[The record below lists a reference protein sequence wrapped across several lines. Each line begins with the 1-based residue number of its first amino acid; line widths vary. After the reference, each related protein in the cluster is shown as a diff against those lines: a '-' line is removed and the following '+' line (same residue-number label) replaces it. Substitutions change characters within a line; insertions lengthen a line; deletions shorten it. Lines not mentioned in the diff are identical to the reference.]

1 MNSKLN
7 ELFNL
12 TGRNDFEFTY
22 KTEGEDNFI
31 TLDIDAKLIHVNI
44 ANPED
49 ENLDAMIGDTINTL
63 KKTFN

>member
-7 ELFNL
+7 DLFNL
-12 TGRNDFEFTY
+12 TGKNNFEFTY

-31 TLDIDAKLIHVNI
+31 TLDIDAKTILVNI

-49 ENLDAMIGDTINTL
+49 ENLDVIIGDVLETL
-63 KKTFN
+63 EKTFD